1 MPTKPKAE
9 TEQVDPRAGAS
20 SLKRI
25 FTSPNKSVVEQEKEI
40 RFTRSAQASL
50 FFFLGII
57 CTMIC
62 IGTLFNEYVNW
73 GPWHANFK
81 AYWWMSLT
89 ALIPA
94 AIFFRIGIHC
104 IRHAYIIL
112 TPIGVELFPFWKP
125 QKNLQV
131 IFWSDI
137 DHAEFS
143 GDIMKLHYNKE
154 ETGGIVS
161 SLKPIGKL
169 NYPLLEK
176 AISGRLNKTISKIK

>member
-1 MPTKPKAE
+1 MVAKLNKTKTVAE
-9 TEQVDPRAGAS
+9 P
-20 SLKRI
+20 
-25 FTSPNKSVVEQEKEI
+25 EKEI
-40 RFTRSAQASL
+40 RFTRSSQATT
-50 FFFLGII
+50 FFFLGVI

-62 IGTLFNEYVNW
+62 IGTLFNEYINW
-73 GPWHANFK
+73 GPWHADFK
-81 AYWWMSLT
+81 AYWWLSLI

-112 TPIGVELFPFWKP
+112 TPLGVEIFPLWKP

-137 DHAEFS
+137 DHADFRHHT
-143 GDIMKLHYNKE
+143 MTLHYNKE
-154 ETGGIVS
+154 ETGGVVV

-169 NYPLLEK
+169 NYPLIQK
-176 AISGRLNKTISKIK
+176 AITGRMNQKVQSSENED